1 MKLLDT
7 TVLLDFFSGD
17 EQQVEKIDKLFR
29 ELEKQKEKLLVTQ
42 EVVVEL
48 VYYLGEVYG
57 WEREVVSDVVNTVL
71 MDSLFSVEDRE
82 ILYEAVKIYKNSKMS
97 FMDALKASKAKKR
110 KVKEVISYN
119 RRFEKEGFKL
129 IRL

>member
-29 ELEKQKEKLLVTQ
+29 DLEKQKEKLLVTE
-42 EVVVEL
+42 EVVIEL

-82 ILYEAVKIYKNSKMS
+82 VLYEAVKIYRNSKMS

-129 IRL
+129 IRP